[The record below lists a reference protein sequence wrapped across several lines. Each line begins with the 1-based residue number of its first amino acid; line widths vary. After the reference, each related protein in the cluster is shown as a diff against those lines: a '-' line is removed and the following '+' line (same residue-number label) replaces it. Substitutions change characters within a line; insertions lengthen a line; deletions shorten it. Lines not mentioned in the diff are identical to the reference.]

1 MPQSQKGSGL
11 SSKFH
16 SILLVA
22 VPFIC
27 GSQVY
32 RLYPHLFDFNYQD
45 VCTLANHVFHNMK
58 QSISTATSR
67 WRMNGHAPL
76 QKAWEM
82 TKGLSFIQNERGV
95 SATSI
100 FLILLLGVF
109 AWILIQF
116 QRRRKDQRHLRPDIK
131 GDDGMEILR
140 TSRDRSSTFDFFG
153 THPEGGQRERAS
165 SSSSRAELMVDVRR
179 ERVGSMDL
187 FYSQR
192 EALKKDQRPKR
203 GLSNTSSHPPDSRT
217 DWVSSH
223 RQSSFRDEGEDEG
236 YLFDEFG
243 LVTLSYD
250 LVYYGPSET
259 SLRYETWTSPTSW
272 AEVSRRIVPQD
283 IMLKLRRLL
292 EIELNHG
299 HLSVKEPKFSKKWE
313 LSLPA
318 ADFSIHVQQ
327 PAEGAVLD
335 LYLKPT
341 SKDEWMEHTFQS
353 AQHAAQFQL
362 DLLAYQLLGKTLN
375 NLFQSLSLVHSGSIA
390 CEQTEHLLHHTAY
403 SAESDESEG
412 VSAVAGVAWDDAMR
426 ALSSIPTIRIALER
440 LWLHQCRPIDGYPV
454 RKKRNASPS
463 ETADSS
469 AENGL
474 LTEEYTGKRL
484 LLGPVDFFRLFVPA
498 LPDIAVPQLGSNRTR
513 MEQLLSWRKRA
524 ARASV
529 LTRAYVAAHR
539 VVNLGWELRSKAD
552 DSSPRTLR
560 RRLAYDDNEQN
571 NRRDWSGR
579 DEVYEA
585 SVSRDVLCHV
595 RPFDYFSQK
604 EGTNKQ
610 KKSLVL
616 SPYQAYALVGI
627 QVFRKPEPYDPAFP
641 LNPSQ
646 DPVAVIPS
654 LREIIASNPDVDFL
668 VSCYHRADTVS
679 ILLHARSLA
688 KGIDPQFDN
697 VVRQVY
703 RFELIL
709 TKSQPSQSLLSPS

>member
-1 MPQSQKGSGL
+1 MYG
-11 SSKFH
+11 
-16 SILLVA
+16 
-22 VPFIC
+22 
-27 GSQVY
+27 QV
-32 RLYPHLFDFNYQD
+32 
-45 VCTLANHVFHNMK
+45 
-58 QSISTATSR
+58 S
-67 WRMNGHAPL
+67 L
-76 QKAWEM
+76 QKAWAM
-82 TKGLSFIQNERGV
+82 RMSFSFIRNERVV
-95 SATSI
+95 S
-100 FLILLLGVF
+100 FGGLFFVMLLLGVVV
-109 AWILIQF
+109 WTLIQLR
-116 QRRRKDQRHLRPDIK
+116 RRRKDRRHLRPDIK

-140 TSRDRSSTFDFFG
+140 TTRDRSSTFDFFG
-153 THPEGGQRERAS
+153 THSEVLQRERAS
-165 SSSSRAELMVDVRR
+165 SSSSRAELMVDIRR

-192 EALKKDQRPKR
+192 EALKKDQRPMR
-203 GLSNTSSHPPDSRT
+203 RLSNTVSHPSDSQT
-217 DWVSSH
+217 DWASSRH
-223 RQSSFRDEGEDEG
+223 QASFRDEGDDEG

-283 IMLKLRRLL
+283 IMLKLRRIL
-292 EIELNHG
+292 EIELNRG
-299 HLSVKEPKFSKKWE
+299 HLSIKEPKFSKKWE

-318 ADFSIHVQQ
+318 EDFSIHVQQ

-335 LYLKPT
+335 LYVKPT
-341 SKDEWMEHTFQS
+341 IKEEWMEHTFQS

-362 DLLAYQLLGKTLN
+362 DLLAYQVLGKTLN
-375 NLFQSLSLVHSGSIA
+375 NLFHSLSLVHSGSIA
-390 CEQTEHLLHHTAY
+390 CEQAEHVLHHAAY
-403 SAESDESEG
+403 SPRNEESERA
-412 VSAVAGVAWDDAMR
+412 SAVAGVAWDDAMR

-440 LWLHQCRPIDGYPV
+440 LWLHQCRPVDGYPV

-463 ETADSS
+463 KTVHSS
-469 AENGL
+469 AEKGL
-474 LTEEYTGKRL
+474 LTEEYTAKRL

-498 LPDIAVPQLGSNRTR
+498 LPDTAVPQLGSNRTR

-529 LTRAYVAAHR
+529 LAQAYVAAHR
-539 VVNLGWELRSKAD
+539 VVNLGWEIRSNVE
-552 DSSPRTLR
+552 DSSPRILR
-560 RRLAYDDNEQN
+560 RRLAYDDNEDN
-571 NRRDWSGR
+571 NRRDRSGR

-627 QVFRKPEPYDPAFP
+627 QVFRKPEHYDPAFP
-641 LNPSQ
+641 LNSAR
-646 DPVAVIPS
+646 DPVEVISS

-668 VSCYHRADTVS
+668 VSCYHRAETVS

-697 VVRQVY
+697 VVRQVL
-703 RFELIL
+703 RHQMNLTESMPSHFLIHR
-709 TKSQPSQSLLSPS
+709 